1 MKMDTMKLNTT
12 NHLLLHHHH
21 HQQNHHHPRNEKI
34 VVVMGATGTGKS
46 RLSIDLATNFSPS
59 EIINSDKM
67 QIYQGLSITTN
78 KIPVHE
84 RSGIPHHLLDE
95 FDSSE
100 HELTP
105 FDYRSLADETV
116 SEIFSRNCLPVLV
129 GGSNSLIY
137 SFLTKELSTSDSL
150 SLSSSS
156 LDFFCSSPEE
166 GDGVTGELR
175 YDCCFLW
182 IDVALPVLK
191 EYLSLRVDQ
200 MIDSGMFEE
209 LSKFYE
215 CQEEE
220 EEEEEETTPV
230 CRTGIRKSIGV
241 PEFERF
247 FKLFPPGKN
256 NYWNHYYTNG
266 NVLST
271 NGSVGTNGGTVM
283 VSPVVKSIREG
294 CFECGGGGGG
304 DLERRRKMKMVF
316 EEAVEAVKCNTYEL
330 AIRQIKKIERL
341 RLIGW
346 NIQKLDATE
355 VFRAVLES
363 DSGNSSE
370 IWDREIVE
378 KSVKIVK
385 QFLDE

>member
-12 NHLLLHHHH
+12 NHLLPHHHH
-21 HQQNHHHPRNEKI
+21 HREKI

-67 QIYQGLSITTN
+67 QIYKGLSITTN

-137 SFLTKELSTSDSL
+137 GFLTKELSSSDSL

-156 LDFFCSSPEE
+156 LDFFCSSAEE
-166 GDGVTGELR
+166 DGVSGELR

-220 EEEEEETTPV
+220 DDEERTPV

-241 PEFERF
+241 PEFKRF
-247 FKLFPPGKN
+247 FKLFPPGD
-256 NYWNHYYTNG
+256 
-266 NVLST
+266 
-271 NGSVGTNGGTVM
+271 
-283 VSPVVKSIREG
+283 
-294 CFECGGGGGG
+294 GGGGGV
-304 DLERRRKMKMVF
+304 ERRREMKMVF

-363 DSGNSSE
+363 DSGKSSD
-370 IWDREIVE
+370 IWDKEIVE

-385 QFLDE
+385 KFLDE

>member
-21 HQQNHHHPRNEKI
+21 REKI

-67 QIYQGLSITTN
+67 QVYKGLSITTN

-105 FDYRSLADETV
+105 FDYRSMAAETV

-137 SFLTKELSTSDSL
+137 SFLAKEISSSDSL

-156 LDFFCSSPEE
+156 LDFFCSSDEE
-166 GDGVTGELR
+166 HGVSGELR

-215 CQEEE
+215 C
-220 EEEEEETTPV
+220 EEEEETTPV

-266 NVLST
+266 NVMST
-271 NGSVGTNGGTVM
+271 NGSVGTNGGTV
-283 VSPVVKSIREG
+283 VSSVVKWIRDG

-304 DLERRRKMKMVF
+304 DVERRRKMKMVF

-363 DSGNSSE
+363 DSGKSSE
-370 IWDREIVE
+370 IWDKEIVE

>member
-12 NHLLLHHHH
+12 NHLLLH
-21 HQQNHHHPRNEKI
+21 NHEKI
-34 VVVMGATGTGKS
+34 IVIMGATGTGKS
-46 RLSIDLATNFSPS
+46 HLSIDLATNFSPS

-84 RSGIPHHLLDE
+84 RFDIPHHLLDH
-95 FDSSE
+95 FDSE
-100 HELTP
+100 NHEITP
-105 FDYRSLADETV
+105 FDYRSLAASTV

-129 GGSNSLIY
+129 GGSNSFIY
-137 SFLTKELSTSDSL
+137 SFLTKELSISDSL

-156 LDFFCSSPEE
+156 LDFFCSSEE
-166 GDGVTGELR
+166 ERVSGELR

-191 EYLSLRVDQ
+191 KYLSLRVDQ

-215 CQEEE
+215 EEE
-220 EEEEEETTPV
+220 KSTPAVV

-247 FKLFPPGKN
+247 FKLFPPGKIN
-256 NYWNHYYTNG
+256 NWNNNYTNG
-266 NVLST
+266 NVFST
-271 NGSVGTNGGTVM
+271 NGCIETNGGPRVL
-283 VSPVVKSIREG
+283 SIQDRVFG
-294 CFECGGGGGG
+294 SGGGGGG
-304 DLERRRKMKMVF
+304 ERRRKMKMVF

-330 AIRQIKKIERL
+330 AKKQIRKIERL
-341 RLIGW
+341 RSCGW

-363 DSGNSSE
+363 DSGKSSE
-370 IWDREIVE
+370 IWDKEIVE
-378 KSVKIVK
+378 VSVKIVK

>member
-21 HQQNHHHPRNEKI
+21 HHHEKI

-67 QIYQGLSITTN
+67 QIYKGLSITTN

-100 HELTP
+100 NELTP

-137 SFLTKELSTSDSL
+137 SFLTKELSSSDSL

-156 LDFFCSSPEE
+156 LDFFCSSAEE
-166 GDGVTGELR
+166 DGVSGELR

-220 EEEEEETTPV
+220 DEETTPV

-271 NGSVGTNGGTVM
+271 NGCIGTNGGAV
-283 VSPVVKSIREG
+283 VSSVVKAIRDG

-304 DLERRRKMKMVF
+304 DVERRRKMKMVF

-363 DSGNSSE
+363 DSGKSSE
-370 IWDREIVE
+370 IWDKEIVE

>member
-1 MKMDTMKLNTT
+1 MTINNNLNTT
-12 NHLLLHHHH
+12 NHLLLHHHNN
-21 HQQNHHHPRNEKI
+21 NHEKI
-34 VVVMGATGTGKS
+34 IVIMGATGTGKS

-67 QIYQGLSITTN
+67 QIYPGLSITTN
-78 KIPVHE
+78 KIPLHE
-84 RSGIPHHLLDE
+84 RFNIPHHLLDE
-95 FDSSE
+95 FESE
-100 HELTP
+100 NELTP
-105 FDYRSLADETV
+105 FDYRSLATSTV

-137 SFLTKELSTSDSL
+137 SFLAKELSSSDSL

-156 LDFFCSSPEE
+156 LDFFCSSLVE
-166 GDGVTGELR
+166 GVSGELR

-191 EYLSLRVDQ
+191 KYLSLRVDQ

-215 CQEEE
+215 CEEE
-220 EEEEEETTPV
+220 EPIPPV
-230 CRTGIRKSIGV
+230 CRTGVRKSIGV

-256 NYWNHYYTNG
+256 NYSNG
-266 NVLST
+266 NVFST
-271 NGSVGTNGGTVM
+271 NGCIGTNGSTL
-283 VSPVVKSIREG
+283 VSSIRDWVAG
-294 CFECGGGGGG
+294 SGGGGGG
-304 DLERRRKMKMVF
+304 DVERRRKMKMVF

-330 AIRQIKKIERL
+330 AKKQIRKIERL
-341 RLIGW
+341 RSCGW

-363 DSGNSSE
+363 DSGKSSE
-370 IWDREIVE
+370 IWDKEIVE
-378 KSVKIVK
+378 VSVKIVK
-385 QFLDE
+385 QFLEE

>member
-1 MKMDTMKLNTT
+1 
-12 NHLLLHHHH
+12 
-21 HQQNHHHPRNEKI
+21 
-34 VVVMGATGTGKS
+34 MGATGTGKS

-84 RSGIPHHLLDE
+84 RSNIPHHLLDE
-95 FDSSE
+95 FDSYE

-105 FDYRSLADETV
+105 FDYRSLADSTV
-116 SEIFSRNCLPVLV
+116 AEIFSRNCLPVLV

-137 SFLTKELSTSDSL
+137 SFLTKELSSSDSL

-156 LDFFCSSPEE
+156 LDFFCSSAEE
-166 GDGVTGELR
+166 DGVSGKLR

-220 EEEEEETTPV
+220 DEEETTPV

-266 NVLST
+266 NVLGT
-271 NGSVGTNGGTVM
+271 NGCIETNGGTV
-283 VSPVVKSIREG
+283 VSSVVKSIRDG
-294 CFECGGGGGG
+294 CFECGGGGDG
-304 DLERRRKMKMVF
+304 ERRREMRMVF

-363 DSGNSSE
+363 DSGKSSE
-370 IWDREIVE
+370 IWDKEIVE